1 MQRRQALGWG
11 CAQCAGLGGWF
22 STAANAQTDWTAPA
36 RFTRPDVSSD
46 EGGLWALMDRE
57 ETRLRRSP
65 FRMREENLNHYL
77 TQVVCKLGAEHCPD
91 IRVHPVRTPYF
102 NANMAPNGMMQVW
115 SGLLLRVENEAQL
128 AAVLGHEIGHYLQ
141 RHTLDRMRDIK
152 SRAAG
157 AAFMGMF
164 GVVGLIGQLATIAG
178 AMAFSR
184 DQEREADRIGIQL
197 MKGAGYDP
205 REAGKVWGNL
215 LDELRAT
222 PGNDPSRN
230 SVLFASHPPS
240 DERRETLDILSLGS
254 SGNTFEAEFQ
264 AQIAPLRF
272 ELLADDL
279 KRGRLAESIALLNRL
294 LQREPSS
301 AELLYF
307 RSEARRQR
315 GEAADVPLAVADL
328 HGAIAAGKEPAQ
340 VYRSLGYL
348 HLANQQ
354 KELTRQTW
362 ATYLERA
369 PNAPDFKLIQQQLQE
384 LTP

>member
-1 MQRRQALGWG
+1 
-11 CAQCAGLGGWF
+11 
-22 STAANAQTDWTAPA
+22 
-36 RFTRPDVSSD
+36 
-46 EGGLWALMDRE
+46 
-57 ETRLRRSP
+57 
-65 FRMREENLNHYL
+65 
-77 TQVVCKLGAEHCPD
+77 
-91 IRVHPVRTPYF
+91 
-102 NANMAPNGMMQVW
+102 
-115 SGLLLRVENEAQL
+115 LLRVDNEAQL

-141 RHTLDRMRDIK
+141 RHTLDRLRDIK

-184 DQEREADRIGIQL
+184 DQEREADRIGITL

-222 PGNDPSRN
+222 PGNDPTRN

-240 DERRETLDILSLGS
+240 DERRDTLDLLSMGS
-254 SGNTFEAEFQ
+254 SGQTFEAEFQ
-264 AQIAPLRF
+264 AQLAPLRF
-272 ELLADDL
+272 ELLNDDL

-294 LQREPSS
+294 VAREPAS

-307 RSEARRQR
+307 RGEARRQR
-315 GEAADVPLAVADL
+315 GDAADIPLAVADL
-328 HGAIAAGKEPAQ
+328 HAAIHAGKEPPQ
-340 VYRSLGYL
+340 VYRALGYL

-354 KELTRQTW
+354 KELTQQTW
-362 ATYLERA
+362 STYIARA
-369 PNAPDFKLIQQQLQE
+369 PDAPDVKLIQQQLQE
-384 LTP
+384 LKP